1 MLEVRG
7 ARHLVRGTKDPTS
20 QPIYI
25 GRMTDLEREYS
36 PSSRAGGSA
45 EPFVADWRARS
56 CAASASLGERVRELP
71 GGSLWVEA
79 GARSPLFVFVHGGY
93 WQALSAADSMYL
105 APGALAAGWSFAALE
120 YTIAPEGD
128 LPTMVAEVSAALGA
142 LAEVADPTSVVLAG
156 HSAGAHL
163 CAMSALVQQPALR
176 IDRVVLLS
184 GVFDLRP
191 IVMTSVNEPLGLDHD
206 AACASSPMLLPV
218 ACTPAVTVAWGDA
231 DTDAFEAQS
240 IAYAAVLRRAGAAV
254 SELRCEHRNHFD
266 IVDDLVDPRGRLGAA
281 TLGGLA

>member
-1 MLEVRG
+1 VLEVRG

-25 GRMTDLEREYS
+25 GRVTDLEREYS

-56 CAASASLGERVRELP
+56 RAASASLGERVRELP
-71 GGSLWVEA
+71 GGSRWVEA

-163 CAMSALVQQPALR
+163 CAMTALVQQPALR

-240 IAYAAVLRRAGAAV
+240 IAYAAVLRRAGADV
-254 SELRCEHRNHFD
+254 TELRCEHRNHFD